1 MKKIQINEDEVSLPY
16 LESLE
21 KAVNI
26 RKQQRSIYKDEYLND
41 SIQFLILTIENKIKR
56 IKGTIQDDKIV
67 NNIENCEDSILDAI
81 NYLIFL
87 NCVINKLEKEK

>member
-26 RKQQRSIYKDEYLND
+26 RKQKRSIYKDEYLND

-56 IKGTIQDDKIV
+56 IKGH
-67 NNIENCEDSILDAI
+67 IENDTIINDIEKCEDNILDAV

-87 NCVINKLEKEK
+87 NCVINK

>member
-26 RKQQRSIYKDEYLND
+26 RKQKRSIYKDEYLND

-56 IKGTIQDDKIV
+56 IKGH
-67 NNIENCEDSILDAI
+67 IENDTIINDIEKCEDNILDAV

-87 NCVINKLEKEK
+87 NCVINKQNE